1 MDVPLTPLVVD
12 VVTFDRAPLGRRGYN
27 EDQVDDFLDRI
38 QATLA
43 GEDNLTAG
51 EVRAVEFDPAPFIRR
66 GYHEDQ
72 VDEFLDLVVEEL
84 DRREGN
90 PPGGALATDSAVGG
104 FPWSRTAVA
113 VSGPSIGG
121 TPGNAPAG
129 AFGSTGT
136 PGTSSVPGNSP
147 AYGTSN
153 ASAGTPGMPS
163 NAPAGSPGH
172 SSAPGSNLAA
182 GPSGTSGT
190 PSNTPA
196 GTPAPTSHTNTSG
209 PANPTTG
216 TPGTTPGSN
225 HLTAG
230 SPGTTSIPSPGNYPG
245 HAPGS
250 SSGGNPSAGSPGST
264 SAPGSSNYPA
274 SGSNPSAGSPGSTN
288 VPGSSNYPASGSNPS
303 ARPGS
308 SDHPDPIAWLPF
320 PPAQPRVEPPLTPA
334 EQTNPMLFAQPPSWP
349 SPSTQPLKREPGAAS
364 GPPNPSVAATTDETG
379 APRETEPGES
389 PIHAH
394 SPSVEAGQAAS
405 ALRAGA
411 TSDMAEEPEA
421 DPPKRTLADYAPK
434 QPPPATEPTPKA
446 PDTTAEDALGQA
458 EPEPAQEATAEDAEP
473 EPTFP
478 LPPAPPGEPGYAP
491 SDVARLMKLL
501 TTAPDRE
508 QLTNLTFSLTTT
520 GGYHTGTVDALRQA
534 WIDALPT
541 KQP

>member
-43 GEDNLTAG
+43 GEDTLTAA

-90 PPGGALATDSAVGG
+90 PPGGAAGATGSAVGG
-104 FPWSRTAVA
+104 FPWSRTPLAGMPG
-113 VSGPSIGG
+113 SGTSNALTGVFGSTSPGNTPGAHHVTGGSPGTSGMPTSGTGNTQTGAFGTSGMPSNSPASG
-121 TPGNAPAG
+121 TSNTPAGTPGSNLGTPSTSGMPGNAPTSGGTSGTSGMPGNAPTSGSISSSSNTPAG
-129 AFGSTGT
+129 TPGSTSIPDRSNTPGSNLTAGT
-136 PGTSSVPGNSP
+136 PGTSSMSGNTPTS
-147 AYGTSN
+147 GTSN
-153 ASAGTPGMPS
+153 TPTGAPGMPS
-163 NAPAGSPGH
+163 NAPAGTHGSTGPY
-172 SSAPGSNLAA
+172 PGSGNH
-182 GPSGTSGT
+182 
-190 PSNTPA
+190 
-196 GTPAPTSHTNTSG
+196 PT
-209 PANPTTG
+209 
-216 TPGTTPGSN
+216 
-225 HLTAG
+225 
-230 SPGTTSIPSPGNYPG
+230 
-245 HAPGS
+245 
-250 SSGGNPSAGSPGST
+250 
-264 SAPGSSNYPA
+264 
-274 SGSNPSAGSPGSTN
+274 SGSNPSAGTPGSPG
-288 VPGSSNYPASGSNPS
+288 GA
-303 ARPGS
+303 
-308 SDHPDPIAWLPF
+308 HPDPIAWLPF
-320 PPAQPRVEPPLTPA
+320 PPAQPRAVPPLTPA

-364 GPPNPSVAATTDETG
+364 GPPNSSVAATTDETG
-379 APRETEPGES
+379 ASQEAEPGES

-411 TSDMAEEPEA
+411 TSDMAEEPEP
-421 DPPKRTLADYAPK
+421 DSPKRTLADYAPK
-434 QPPPATEPTPKA
+434 QPPPDAAPTHTEPTREA
-446 PDTTAEDALGQA
+446 PD
-458 EPEPAQEATAEDAEP
+458 PTAEDAEP

-508 QLTNLTFSLTTT
+508 QLTDLTFGLVTT